1 MANRE
6 LRRRPRTLIV
16 FLLDLLFHSDTS
28 PLTRPC
34 GSLSSFHPS
43 PLGGRGTG
51 VRGRSHHIP
60 QVFIIL
66 ALAALPLIAAKRNN
80 PKSLSIIDYQGH
92 LNPHFEKRVR
102 KETRF
107 IIVHSTESSLPSAL
121 RTLSRGRVRG
131 GRYVTYGGHAH
142 YLVARDGAIYRI
154 LDPKYWAN
162 HAGVSMWNGLSGLS
176 DYSVGV
182 ELEGFHNVPFEEA
195 QYSSLRLLLNM
206 LKQRYHVADRDV
218 LEHCRVAYSMPNRFH
233 AENARGRKSDP
244 GIDNFDRIKAGLMNE
259 YAQDPDVVAGR
270 VRGSP
275 SITRSGGQAVIQAE
289 EETEEE
295 EEASEAAGA
304 RPAPLL
310 LHTGET
316 AWRVAGAQYNSAT
329 TVYTFPNGAVFR
341 GSEIKDWSDVPV
353 GTEVRL
359 GVPLE
364 KIEGLTDVGVNKVKK
379 IASLHGTEVIVPEV
393 TTTLT
398 PWKIANVLQDSA
410 ITFYVFPDGTVHA
423 GETCRN
429 TSSIPLGS
437 KVLVAYR
444 QIRRPQTRDKL
455 GEDLGEI
462 YLDPRTLYL
471 FPDRSLKSGDQIQD
485 FSTLPTRMIV
495 FAKIE

>member
-1 MANRE
+1 MMVKKGRVSRLE
-6 LRRRPRTLIV
+6 QLQRDI
-16 FLLDLLFHSDTS
+16 F

-51 VRGRSHHIP
+51 VRGRSHYIP
-60 QVFIIL
+60 QVFIVL
-66 ALAALPLIAAKRNN
+66 TLVAAPPLNAAKRGSL
-80 PKSLSIIDYQGH
+80 KTLSIIDYQGH
-92 LNPHFEKRVR
+92 LNPHFEKHVR

-131 GRYVTYGGHAH
+131 GRYVTNGGHAH
-142 YLVARDGAIYRI
+142 YLVARDGAVYRI

-162 HAGVSMWNGLSGLS
+162 HAGVSMWDGFSGLS
-176 DYSVGV
+176 DYSVGI
-182 ELEGFHNVPFEEA
+182 ELEGFHNVPFGEA
-195 QYSSLRLLLNM
+195 QYSALRLLLSL

-218 LEHCRVAYSMPNRFH
+218 LEHYRVAYSMPNRFH
-233 AENARGRKSDP
+233 SANARGRKSDP
-244 GIDNFDRIKAGLMNE
+244 GMNNFDRAKAGLMDE
-259 YAQDPDVVAGR
+259 YAQDPDVLAGR
-270 VRGSP
+270 VRGILSLV
-275 SITRSGGQAVIQAE
+275 RSGEQTVMQAE
-289 EETEEE
+289 DEAEEE
-295 EEASEAAGA
+295 EEALETAAA

-310 LHTGET
+310 VHTGET
-316 AWRVAGAQYNSAT
+316 AWRLAGTQYNSAT

-353 GTEVRL
+353 GTQVRL
-359 GVPLE
+359 GVSLE
-364 KIEGLTDVGVNKVKK
+364 KMEGLTDVGVNKVKK
-379 IASLHGTEVIVPEV
+379 VASLHGSEVIVPEV

-423 GETCRN
+423 GDTCRN
-429 TSSIPLGS
+429 ASSIPLGS
-437 KVLVAYR
+437 KVLVAYK
-444 QIRRPQTRDKL
+444 QIRRPQTRDRL

-471 FPDRSLKSGDQIQD
+471 FSDRSLKSGDQIQD
-485 FSTLPTRMIV
+485 FSTLPSRLFV